1 MGASPDDVLG
11 LVYLARIVQ
20 EGSYTGAAKKLG
32 VAKSAVSR
40 RIAALEARLGT
51 RLLNRTTRQVALTS
65 DGERVYE
72 RASALVAAADEAAD
86 SAEGSATDLRGL
98 VRINAPV
105 SLGMATLT
113 DALAA
118 FLQANPGVT
127 VDLSLAENLVDVVA
141 EGYDI
146 AIRVRARMGD
156 SSLVARKLGT
166 TRLVA
171 VASPAYL
178 RGRGTPATLDDL
190 AAHNCLQYS
199 LAAEPEWHTDDGDAV
214 ATRGNWTTDSGAA
227 SRRAAL
233 AGLGITLLPC
243 HLVDED
249 IAAGTLVPVLPDVR
263 FRELGIWAVSAP
275 GRLIPARVRA
285 VVDHLAAHFSQ
296 PPPTSRADPAR
307 TPLPG

>member
-20 EGSYTGAAKKLG
+20 EGSYTAAAKKLG

-40 RIAALEARLGT
+40 RITALEIRLGT

-72 RASALVAAADEAAD
+72 RAAALVAAADDAAD
-86 SAEGSATDLRGL
+86 SAEGSATDLRGI

-105 SLGMATLT
+105 SLGMASLT

-127 VDLSLAENLVDVVA
+127 IDLTLAENLVDVVA

-146 AIRVRARMGD
+146 AIRVRARMSD

-178 RGRGTPATLDDL
+178 AARGAPAALDDL
-190 AAHNCLQYS
+190 RDHNCLQYS
-199 LAAEPEWHTDDGDAV
+199 LAAEPEWHTDAGDAV
-214 ATRGNWTTDSGAA
+214 TIRGNWTTDSGAA

-249 IAAGTLVPVLPDVR
+249 LAAGTLVPVLPGVR

-275 GRLIPARVRA
+275 GRLVPARVRA

-296 PPPTSRADPAR
+296 PPPTIRADRAR
-307 TPLPG
+307 TPPPG